1 MQGRIK
7 PLNSILICL
16 KILQLKWGFHSTLT
30 YIILICINHFV
41 AEVKFLNGAVQ
52 FLVKDNFFKLMVT
65 RHCIL
70 FCISLLIG
78 MLNLKTI
85 IHFHL

>member
-1 MQGRIK
+1 MTSMQGRIK

-65 RHCIL
+65 
-70 FCISLLIG
+70 S
-78 MLNLKTI
+78 
-85 IHFHL
+85 